1 MARMLVSP
9 QVRPQSNIGRFVST
23 IEAGGEAALAEIEAL
38 MQRNVKAEAP
48 RVTGKLRANT
58 RASRR
63 GNTVVG
69 YTITAAVPYA
79 MGVHDGNP
87 PHRIR
92 RRKGSGPLANSFA
105 SKTPNDP
112 GFFAMSGQVEHP
124 GNQPYPYLKF
134 AYDLTWPK
142 AMDIVDAN
150 IN

>member
-1 MARMLVSP
+1 MGQFISA
-9 QVRPQSNIGRFVST
+9 
-23 IEAGGEAALAEIEAL
+23 IEAGGQAALEEIEAL
-38 MQRNVKAEAP
+38 MEKNVKAQAP

-87 PHRIR
+87 PHRINSR
-92 RRKGSGPLANSFA
+92 DGGPLANSF
-105 SKTPNDP
+105 SSNTPNDP
-112 GFFAMSGQVEHP
+112 GFFAISGQVEHP
-124 GNQPYPYLKF
+124 GNQPYPYLRF
-134 AYDLTWPK
+134 AYELTWPH

>member
-1 MARMLVSP
+1 MARVLVTP
-9 QVRPQSNIGRFVST
+9 EVRFRSNIGRFISAV
-23 IEAGGEAALAEIEAL
+23 EAGGQAALDELEAL
-38 MQRNVKAEAP
+38 MERNVKAQAP
-48 RVTGKLRANT
+48 VVTGRLRANT

-87 PHRIR
+87 PHPITRDE
-92 RRKGSGPLANSFA
+92 GPLAQGPNSN
-105 SKTPNDP
+105 TPNDP
-112 GFFAMSGQVEHP
+112 GFFAISGQVEHP
-124 GNQPYPYLKF
+124 GNQPYPYLRF
-134 AYDLTWPK
+134 AYELTWPH

>member
-1 MARMLVSP
+1 MARILATP
-9 QVRPQSNIGRFVST
+9 EVRPQSRFGQFIST

-87 PHRIR
+87 AHVIR
-92 RRKGSGPLANSFA
+92 RRRGRGPLANSFA
-105 SKTPNDP
+105 SNTPNDP
-112 GFFAMSGQVEHP
+112 GFFAMSGEVQHP
-124 GNQPYPYLKF
+124 GNEPYPYLRF
-134 AYDLTWPK
+134 AYERTWPK

>member
-1 MARMLVSP
+1 M
-9 QVRPQSNIGRFVST
+9 GRFISA
-23 IEAGGEAALAEIEAL
+23 IEAGGQTALDEIEAL
-38 MQRNVKAEAP
+38 MERNVKAQAP
-48 RVTGKLRANT
+48 VVTGRLRANT

-87 PHRIR
+87 PHRINS
-92 RRKGSGPLANSFA
+92 GDGGPLANSW
-105 SKTPNDP
+105 SSNTPNDP
-112 GFFAMSGQVEHP
+112 GFFAISGQVEHP
-124 GNQPYPYLKF
+124 GNQPYPYLRF
-134 AYDLTWPK
+134 AYELTWPH